1 MSVISVQNV
10 SKRYI
15 TQRGSWRGRAAR
27 EREAENEFWALRH
40 ISFDVPRGEVFGLV
54 GPNGAGKS
62 TLLQIVAGILQPTEG
77 RVLTQGRISALL
89 ELGAGFNLEF
99 SGRENVRMNAELLGL
114 SRAEIETALPEV
126 EAFAELGRFFDRPVR
141 EYSTGM
147 YVRLAFS
154 AAIHQH
160 PETLIVDEAL
170 AVGDARFA
178 NKCIRRLDEL
188 KARGTTIL
196 FVSHDLGIV
205 KRLCTHAALL
215 WHGELAKLGTPKE
228 VADEYSL
235 RVQAGLLPT
244 TNFAADS
251 GATQILSA
259 HLRLPGCGPRTQF
272 EIGDSIVLEAEIAVH
287 QAPARFQFGLLIR
300 NRQGVDVAGTNTQLE
315 DIELEAKVPGR
326 IRVAYSFSCRLTRGD
341 YTITLATQDL
351 DGARQDWRDDFL
363 EFRVND
369 RRDFAGTSLLDG
381 NFEWT
386 IL

>member
-1 MSVISVQNV
+1 MISVQNV

-15 TQRGSWRGRAAR
+15 TQRGSWRGRSAH
-27 EREAENEFWALRH
+27 ESEAENEFWALRH
-40 ISFDVPRGEVFGLV
+40 ISFDVPKGEVFGLV

-99 SGRENVRMNAELLGL
+99 SGRENVRLSAELLGL
-114 SRAEIETALPEV
+114 SRAEIDAALPEV

-205 KRLCTHAALL
+205 NRLCTQAALL
-215 WHGELAKLGTPKE
+215 WHGEVAKLGTPKE
-228 VADEYSL
+228 ISDEYAR
-235 RVQAGLLPT
+235 RVQSDLLPT
-244 TNFAADS
+244 VAISMTTD
-251 GATQILSA
+251 ATEIVSA
-259 HLRLPGCGPRTQF
+259 HLHLPGEGPRTQF
-272 EIGDSIVLEAEIAVH
+272 EIGDTIVLDLEIAVKR
-287 QAPARFQFGLLIR
+287 QSTRFQVGLLIR
-300 NRQGVDVAGTNTQLE
+300 NRQGIDVAGTNTQLE
-315 DIELEAKVPGR
+315 DIPIEIDGPARMR
-326 IRVAYSFSCRLTRGD
+326 IGYTFHCNFTRGD
-341 YTITLATQDL
+341 YTVTLATQDV
-351 DGARQDWRDDFL
+351 DGARHDWRDDLL
-363 EFRVND
+363 EFRVNE
-369 RRDFAGTSLLDG
+369 RRDYAGSMLLNG
-381 NFEWT
+381 KFEWS